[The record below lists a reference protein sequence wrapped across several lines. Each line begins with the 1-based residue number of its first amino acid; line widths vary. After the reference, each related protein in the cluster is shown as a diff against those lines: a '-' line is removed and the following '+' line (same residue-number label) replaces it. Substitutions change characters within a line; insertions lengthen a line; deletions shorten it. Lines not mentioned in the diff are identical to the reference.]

1 MVAINIMEDGKIIA
15 DWLQPVKSDPKIVYG
30 LTKITYL
37 NEREIFEVLSSFY
50 LHPLPNMV

>member
-1 MVAINIMEDGKIIA
+1 MVAINIMEDGKIIV
-15 DWLQPVKSDPKIVYG
+15 DWLQPVKSNPKIVYS

-50 LHPLPNMV
+50 LHTLPNMV